1 LQTEATLTELPNA
14 NADAIRADLG
24 QHFIPALLRTLKFI
38 KDYQA
43 LTQTDASPEKLDAFE
58 GKQGLTNPLLGWPQ
72 YLEL

>member
-1 LQTEATLTELPNA
+1 LQTEATLTELPTA

-24 QHFIPALLRTLKFI
+24 QHFIPALLRTLHFA

-43 LTQTDASPEKLDAFE
+43 LAKKAASPEKLDSFE